1 MASRQNGNRFYIDD
15 DVRNSFLKVH
25 IMLQMSTV
33 WQFYYGTK
41 ISAIIVQSNKIII
54 CLPVEGLLLLVPS
67 ECRIVLI
74 IPRLRKTEL

>member
-67 ECRIVLI
+67 E
-74 IPRLRKTEL
+74 